1 MSKEKETGKE
11 KGRIR
16 QLARYYIPYK
26 GLFFTDMFFAM
37 LGAAITLVIPL
48 IVRYITSTVVEKP
61 LEQATGEIIR
71 LGILMI
77 AMVLVEMY
85 CNFYIAYYGHVMGAR
100 IEHDMRNEIFGHYQK
115 LSFAFF
121 DNQKVG
127 HLLSRI
133 TSDLFDISELLHHGP
148 EDIVISF
155 IKLIGAMIILFV
167 VNPMLACVPLVVIVV
182 MLLFALVM
190 NSRMKSAFKENRR
203 RIADINSQIEDSLS
217 GIRVVKSFANEGE
230 ELKKFNV
237 GNDRFVES
245 KRTSYKYM
253 GIYHSGLNAMTTL
266 VTVGVLVAGGSF
278 LTTGT
283 VEVTDLI
290 TFLLYI
296 SNFTEPVKKL
306 VNSAEQF
313 QNGYTGFERF
323 LEILSIA
330 PDITDKPDAV

>member
-1 MSKEKETGKE
+1 
-11 KGRIR
+11 
-16 QLARYYIPYK
+16 
-26 GLFFTDMFFAM
+26 MFFAM

-85 CNFYIAYYGHVMGAR
+85 CNFYIAYYGHVMGR
-100 IEHDMRNEIFGHYQK
+100 G
-115 LSFAFF
+115 LSMICGTRSSAIIRSFR
-121 DNQKVG
+121 
-127 HLLSRI
+127 LLFSI
-133 TSDLFDISELLHHGP
+133 TRRSAICCHASQAICSISVSFLHHGP

-217 GIRVVKSFANEGE
+217 GIRVVKSFEMRQRRCVSSMR
-230 ELKKFNV
+230 K
-237 GNDRFVES
+237 
-245 KRTSYKYM
+245 
-253 GIYHSGLNAMTTL
+253 
-266 VTVGVLVAGGSF
+266 
-278 LTTGT
+278 
-283 VEVTDLI
+283 
-290 TFLLYI
+290 
-296 SNFTEPVKKL
+296 
-306 VNSAEQF
+306 
-313 QNGYTGFERF
+313 
-323 LEILSIA
+323 
-330 PDITDKPDAV
+330 

>member
-115 LSFAFF
+115 LSFAF
-121 DNQKVG
+121 
-127 HLLSRI
+127 SI
-133 TSDLFDISELLHHGP
+133 TRRSAICCRASQAICSIS
-148 EDIVISF
+148 VSF
-155 IKLIGAMIILFV
+155 YIMG
-167 VNPMLACVPLVVIVV
+167 
-182 MLLFALVM
+182 
-190 NSRMKSAFKENRR
+190 R
-203 RIADINSQIEDSLS
+203 RILS
-217 GIRVVKSFANEGE
+217 FR
-230 ELKKFNV
+230 L
-237 GNDRFVES
+237 
-245 KRTSYKYM
+245 
-253 GIYHSGLNAMTTL
+253 
-266 VTVGVLVAGGSF
+266 
-278 LTTGT
+278 
-283 VEVTDLI
+283 
-290 TFLLYI
+290 
-296 SNFTEPVKKL
+296 SN
-306 VNSAEQF
+306 
-313 QNGYTGFERF
+313 
-323 LEILSIA
+323 
-330 PDITDKPDAV
+330 

>member
-217 GIRVVKSFANEGE
+217 GIRVV
-230 ELKKFNV
+230 
-237 GNDRFVES
+237 
-245 KRTSYKYM
+245 
-253 GIYHSGLNAMTTL
+253 
-266 VTVGVLVAGGSF
+266 
-278 LTTGT
+278 
-283 VEVTDLI
+283 
-290 TFLLYI
+290 
-296 SNFTEPVKKL
+296 
-306 VNSAEQF
+306 
-313 QNGYTGFERF
+313 
-323 LEILSIA
+323 
-330 PDITDKPDAV
+330 

>member
-148 EDIVISF
+148 ENIVISF

-182 MLLFALVM
+182 MLLFALLIL
-190 NSRMKSAFKENRR
+190 RGFW
-203 RIADINSQIEDSLS
+203 IALHA
-217 GIRVVKSFANEGE
+217 R
-230 ELKKFNV
+230 
-237 GNDRFVES
+237 DRFGALLVVGFMTLTGLQTFLNIAVVTGLVPATGIS
-245 KRTSYKYM
+245 LPFFSYGGTALLCQLAEM
-253 GIYHSGLNAMTTL
+253 GI
-266 VTVGVLVAGGSF
+266 VLSVSRQMPAP
-278 LTTGT
+278 
-283 VEVTDLI
+283 E
-290 TFLLYI
+290 
-296 SNFTEPVKKL
+296 
-306 VNSAEQF
+306 
-313 QNGYTGFERF
+313 NG
-323 LEILSIA
+323 
-330 PDITDKPDAV
+330 

>member
-11 KGRIR
+11 KRRIR

-133 TSDLFDISELLHHGP
+133 TSDLYSWLIFICSM
-148 EDIVISF
+148 IVARLCS
-155 IKLIGAMIILFV
+155 
-167 VNPMLACVPLVVIVV
+167 N
-182 MLLFALVM
+182 
-190 NSRMKSAFKENRR
+190 
-203 RIADINSQIEDSLS
+203 
-217 GIRVVKSFANEGE
+217 
-230 ELKKFNV
+230 
-237 GNDRFVES
+237 
-245 KRTSYKYM
+245 
-253 GIYHSGLNAMTTL
+253 
-266 VTVGVLVAGGSF
+266 
-278 LTTGT
+278 
-283 VEVTDLI
+283 
-290 TFLLYI
+290 LLYNKFI
-296 SNFTEPVKKL
+296 PFNPKPATL
-306 VNSAEQF
+306 SACPRHTF
-313 QNGYTGFERF
+313 F
-323 LEILSIA
+323 
-330 PDITDKPDAV
+330 PCITTSLDMSFGMMY

>member
-37 LGAAITLVIPL
+37 LGAAITLVITL

-148 EDIVISF
+148 EDIVISCLGNEQPHEECIQGKPPQNCGYQQSDRGQPF
-155 IKLIGAMIILFV
+155 GD
-167 VNPMLACVPLVVIVV
+167 PCCQIVW
-182 MLLFALVM
+182 
-190 NSRMKSAFKENRR
+190 K
-203 RIADINSQIEDSLS
+203 
-217 GIRVVKSFANEGE
+217 
-230 ELKKFNV
+230 
-237 GNDRFVES
+237 
-245 KRTSYKYM
+245 
-253 GIYHSGLNAMTTL
+253 
-266 VTVGVLVAGGSF
+266 
-278 LTTGT
+278 
-283 VEVTDLI
+283 
-290 TFLLYI
+290 
-296 SNFTEPVKKL
+296 
-306 VNSAEQF
+306 
-313 QNGYTGFERF
+313 
-323 LEILSIA
+323 
-330 PDITDKPDAV
+330 

>member
-115 LSFAFF
+115 LSFAF
-121 DNQKVG
+121 
-127 HLLSRI
+127 LI
-133 TSDLFDISELLHHGP
+133 TRRSDICCPALQAICSIS
-148 EDIVISF
+148 VSF
-155 IKLIGAMIILFV
+155 YIMG
-167 VNPMLACVPLVVIVV
+167 
-182 MLLFALVM
+182 
-190 NSRMKSAFKENRR
+190 R
-203 RIADINSQIEDSLS
+203 RILS
-217 GIRVVKSFANEGE
+217 FR
-230 ELKKFNV
+230 L
-237 GNDRFVES
+237 
-245 KRTSYKYM
+245 
-253 GIYHSGLNAMTTL
+253 
-266 VTVGVLVAGGSF
+266 
-278 LTTGT
+278 
-283 VEVTDLI
+283 
-290 TFLLYI
+290 
-296 SNFTEPVKKL
+296 SN
-306 VNSAEQF
+306 
-313 QNGYTGFERF
+313 
-323 LEILSIA
+323 
-330 PDITDKPDAV
+330 